1 MKDIKLL
8 KSSFL
13 NSYLSVM
20 EYLMLISNSSDDYRI
35 IVTKDTLNNYL
46 DGINIIIEKNYFK
59 GENNS
64 ICYKNGIVLAS
75 DDASELIDAIR
86 NDFKDKHDIMYA
98 SINNGVQVI
107 KNNNFSLF
115 VKSSFDISSFPISCK
130 YAPKSNSFLSLSFI
144 CKYVANFL
152 A

>member
-20 EYLMLISNSSDDYRI
+20 EYLMFISNSSDDYRI

-86 NDFKDKHDIMYA
+86 NDFKDKKLNYKELVMQAEKTYFVLQKA
-98 SINNGVQVI
+98 WTKNEINLAKDYLTKELYENY
-107 KNNNFSLF
+107 
-115 VKSSFDISSFPISCK
+115 KSK
-130 YAPKSNSFLSLSFI
+130 LQWM
-144 CKYVANFL
+144 
-152 A
+152 